1 MVLFAN
7 FLIAVSGMLQFALRL
22 LMMIVIFRA
31 VLSWFNIPSL
41 YQVKIIIF
49 RLTEPVLKPL
59 RRIFPPTKLG
69 GIDITPLIVI
79 FVIYFV
85 DAVFIDAL
93 DTYARLWKLS
103 LLKSFNTMPGSF

>member
-7 FLIAVSGMLQFALRL
+7 FLIAVSKMLSFALQI
-22 LMMIVIFRA
+22 LMLIVIFRA

-41 YQVKIIIF
+41 YQVKVILY

-59 RRIFPPTKLG
+59 RRIIPPHKMG
-69 GIDITPLIVI
+69 GIDLTPLIVI

-85 DAVFIDAL
+85 DSVFVRSL
-93 DTYARLWKLS
+93 YYYARQ
-103 LLKSFNTMPGSF
+103 LLK

>member
-7 FLIAVSGMLQFALRL
+7 FLIAVSKMLSFTLQI
-22 LMMIVIFRA
+22 LMLIVIFRA

-41 YQVKIIIF
+41 YQVKVIIY

-59 RRIFPPTKLG
+59 RRIIPPHKMG
-69 GIDITPLIVI
+69 GIDLTPLIVI

-85 DAVFIDAL
+85 DSVFVRSL
-93 DTYARLWKLS
+93 YYYARQ
-103 LLKSFNTMPGSF
+103 LLK

>member
-7 FLIAVSGMLQFALRL
+7 FLIAVSKMLSFALQI
-22 LMMIVIFRA
+22 LMLIVIFRA

-41 YQVKIIIF
+41 YQVKVIIY

-59 RRIFPPTKLG
+59 RRIIPPHKMG
-69 GIDITPLIVI
+69 GIDLTPLIVI

-85 DAVFIDAL
+85 DSVFVRSL
-93 DTYARLWKLS
+93 YYYARQ
-103 LLKSFNTMPGSF
+103 LLK

>member
-7 FLIAVSGMLQFALRL
+7 FLIAISRMLHFTLQI

-41 YQVKIIIF
+41 YQAKVILY

-59 RRIFPPTKLG
+59 RRIIPPNKMG
-69 GIDITPLIVI
+69 GIDLTPLIVI

-85 DAVFIDAL
+85 DAVFVDAL

-103 LLKSFNTMPGSF
+103 LLKSFNTMPGTF

>member
-7 FLIAVSGMLQFALRL
+7 FLIAISRMLHFALQI
-22 LMMIVIFRA
+22 LMLIVIFRA

-41 YQVKIIIF
+41 YQVKVILY

-59 RRIFPPTKLG
+59 RRIFPPNKMG
-69 GIDITPLIVI
+69 GIDLTPLIVI

-85 DAVFIDAL
+85 DSVFVNSL
-93 DTYARLWKLS
+93 YYYARQ
-103 LLKSFNTMPGSF
+103 LLK